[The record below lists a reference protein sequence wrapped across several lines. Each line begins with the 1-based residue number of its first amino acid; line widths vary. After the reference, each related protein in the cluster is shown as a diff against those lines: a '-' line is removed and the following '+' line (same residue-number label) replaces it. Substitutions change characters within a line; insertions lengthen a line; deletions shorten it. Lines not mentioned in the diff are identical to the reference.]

1 MTLEILGITVLWL
14 FLFGYVIVAS
24 IDFGAGFFNAYSL
37 LTGKNH
43 ILTNVIK
50 RYLSPVWEITNVFL
64 VFFFVGVVGF
74 FPKTAFYYG
83 TVLLIPVSVSL
94 ILLSIRGS
102 YYAFESYG
110 SKKGYHKGYALAYG
124 IAGLLIPA
132 SLSVVFTISEGGFVS
147 LIEGQPVLDY
157 DALFKSP
164 LTWAIVVLSVMAVL
178 YISAVF
184 LTWYARKANDSRASD
199 LMRKYALIWA
209 GPLMISA
216 VGIIVELKRNTTQ
229 HYERMVDVWWLFAI
243 SAGLFLVT
251 VLLLWMKRKYGL
263 AVWLLILQFALAF
276 FAYGISHYPYLLYP
290 HLTIYDSFTNEAMA
304 ISLVVAFI
312 AGLCLLVPSL
322 YLVMKLFLFDKE
334 YVAGKQDEHV

>member
-1 MTLEILGITVLWL
+1 MTLEILGISVLWL

-64 VFFFVGVVGF
+64 VFFFVGIVGF

-83 TVLLIPVSVSL
+83 TVLLVPVSISL

-132 SLSVVFTISEGGFVS
+132 SLSVVFTISEGGFITMVN
-147 LIEGQPVLDY
+147 GQPNLDY
-157 DALFKSP
+157 GALFASP

-184 LTWYARKANDSRASD
+184 LTWYAQKANDTQAAN
-199 LMRKYALIWA
+199 LMRKYALFWA
-209 GPLMISA
+209 TPLIVSA
-216 VGIIVELKRNTTQ
+216 IGIIVELKRNTTE
-229 HYERMVDVWWLFAI
+229 HYDRMLDFWWLFAI
-243 SAGLFLVT
+243 SAILFVAT
-251 VLLLWMKRKYGL
+251 
-263 AVWLLILQFALAF
+263 VWLLWTKRNYGVAVGFMIAQFGFAF

-290 HLTIYDSFTNEAMA
+290 YLTIYDSFTNKTMA
-304 ISLVVAFI
+304 IALVVAFI
-312 AGLCLLVPSL
+312 AGLFLLVPSL
-322 YLVMKLFLFDKE
+322 YLVLKLFLFNKD
-334 YVAGKQDEHV
+334 YVAGKKEEHV